1 MNDVVNMPRF
11 SKYLAL
17 LRGGGNPKKPNK
29 RKIDDEEDLSYEERY
44 DEARLHTTTELRN
57 AINYLL
63 YIAGDD
69 KQWKWK
75 SRMKIINLLII
86 FVRNYLVETNTWYKS
101 YMIQVENF
109 CPELVDVCDEWYKVC
124 KKGETAYVRLRN
136 AKRKVKADKNST
148 IDLSIFERKFEEEWV
163 NYEELKKSA
172 RGVYTRDLQTVK
184 PGQLLKVYMIVGSAL
199 LLITEEPWEFRKA
212 LEDFMT
218 EFQQDIESDLLAFS
232 TSIDDYDMRGH
243 TTYRRRSRTDDE
255 DDEEP
260 PPPPPKKQ
268 KKQEEGDDDDD
279 FEPH

>member
-17 LRGGGNPKKPNK
+17 LRGGGNPKKPQK
-29 RKIDDEEDLSYEERY
+29 RKIDDEEDLTYEERY

-69 KQWKWK
+69 KQWKWE
-75 SRMKIINLLII
+75 SRMKIIKLLIT
-86 FVRNYLVETNTWYKS
+86 FVRNYLVETNAWYKL

-124 KKGETAYVRLRN
+124 EKGETAYLRLRN
-136 AKRKVKADKNST
+136 AKREVKDNKNST
-148 IDLSIFERKFEEEWV
+148 IDLSIFERKFDEEWA
-163 NYEELKKSA
+163 NYEELKKRA
-172 RGVYTRDLQTVK
+172 RKIYIRDLQTFK

-199 LLITEEPWEFRKA
+199 LLITEEPWEFRLA

-232 TSIDDYDMRGH
+232 TDIDDYDVRGH
-243 TTYRRRSRTDDE
+243 TTRRRSSSDD
-255 DDEEP
+255 DDEP
-260 PPPPPKKQ
+260 PPPPLKKQ